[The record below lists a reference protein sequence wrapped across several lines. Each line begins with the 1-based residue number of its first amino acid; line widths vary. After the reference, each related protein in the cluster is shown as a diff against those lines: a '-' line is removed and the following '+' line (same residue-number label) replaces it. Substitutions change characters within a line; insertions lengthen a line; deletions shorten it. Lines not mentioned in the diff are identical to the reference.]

1 MDQTSGIKKI
11 ELLEGTVSI
20 IPESVASLPITNID
34 FAGREGSANLTLK
47 ATDNAGNVTEFPLV
61 VKFDNTPPMGIH
73 AIDKSNKDIFFR
85 ISDLNNWKVSTDA
98 TTGETTG
105 EIPAEIWNKDPNGTS
120 HEGLDEDIGGKY
132 SPTSFGKNET
142 VRVRGNISDKE
153 SGVDMIYYKVISA
166 GTDEIAQADA
176 TVDGKLVKGLVNIA
190 NEFLENYKNDNN
202 GYFRANKIEEKRIAY
217 TSIGDAD
224 IVYDTNGDLVVLR
237 GNDET
242 KKNGSGT
249 IFEDLV
255 KDFGVC
261 YGQNTVTD
269 SPKHYATVTTNYD
282 NSFTGFKN
290 GYNYLILVAVD
301 NVGNASLDTVNVVYG
316 GTTTQYNNFTLNV
329 DTVTPELQSEQSG
342 QLLTNGSDDLPL
354 NGTFTDNFSGVKTVV
369 IELVKN
375 GTTKETVKSYT
386 LNSDSAAPNSGFL
399 TTSGTWAV
407 TINQSDLTALD
418 TAVYSV
424 KATVTDRAGNQWPQN
439 IFTIQKDA
447 TPPEITNVKLTQQS
461 STYKIYKPDE
471 NVDEYY
477 VNPSDGKFT
486 IEGGATDNY
495 GIKKV
500 ELVISGYSG
509 TINPVE
515 DKGSFEF
522 KELDLSTLTGDE
534 VTVTLK
540 VTDTAGNTLATDKT
554 IKLVFDKS
562 RPEWDSTTVLKIN
575 DKEFDAS
582 ANNWF
587 KDTLLKFEGAY
598 TELGSGIEKVSYEIT
613 KAGSSSTDE
622 KVTGQ
627 FETSRSNN
635 VETFIANL
643 SGFTSKT
650 GDTGVNYNVVE
661 FKAYDKVGNP
671 SAPHTVNIYLDMETP
686 EIETAVTSNIITNG
700 KLEDTTATDT
710 TVVIGY
716 TGEDA
721 YDNYTIRGTVDDV
734 TSGISSLSISA
745 NGLAGLTIDSTHTTY
760 GTIKTWN
767 AATEQ
772 NPNKKNWA
780 VTLNKKFFKDAKSK
794 LSANKKS
801 INLSLTALDNAGEGN
816 RMSESVATILFDI
829 DKPVVTLTSPTDAY
843 TETKDIIEI
852 NGIISLSGTVTD
864 DNTLPDNDE
873 TTEKSNTIMAIEYST
888 SNAENATWQSLSV
901 TSITGNYTFTAS
913 GFDTTQLTDET
924 TYYLRAKAVDI
935 AGNIG
940 YSPTVEVKVAQ
951 NTDRPIIKIT
961 TLTDANAWLTQKT
974 LRGSISDDDGLTG
987 LTFAISENGTAA
999 TSTWTTVTVTNGS
1012 WTYTFSGAAGEN
1024 DGEKALSFKVADK
1037 ENTEFVTGSSEK
1049 FTNTDKYKRPYYLYD
1064 STASSAYALDTST
1077 ECGLSANIAVPIKL
1091 DTAPPKLYT
1100 LGMDISTKKELDSAS
1115 DVAEANSNY
1124 TINDSSKAGGN
1135 SKYIKFYV
1143 PVFETNLDRITISI
1157 ADAISGI
1164 VETKYSTDA
1173 NATKKFSAEGVLE
1186 LTETSPA
1193 ATITDSETTST
1204 TYTYYESSP
1213 ITIAS
1218 DAETKL
1224 KTLKVVAYD
1233 QAGNETLSSANFY
1246 VDNTG
1251 PEDIVVT
1258 SPSMTDEV
1266 TGTISIVGT
1275 ASDVGSA
1282 GISSIQW
1289 LVPSKDYTSTMTDAE
1304 LAGLNWVSDNNTK
1317 GSASVWNF
1325 KFLAGSSTDLTIYD
1339 DTTKYCV
1346 TLDDKTNTY
1355 RIPIFFKTTDSL
1367 GNVYIKRDFY
1377 ITHNPDADRPVM
1389 EFNYPTENEYDK
1401 DENDESKGY
1410 VTLAGTIR
1418 LNGTV
1423 EIPSGTTDV
1432 GQVFIQIGTV
1442 AEDGTTITWSKDN
1455 AVLVSE
1461 FSTLSSLVEN
1471 GGVKTKTDLDNTY
1484 YVEDSSGTKTST
1496 VRYVSDDWWGI
1507 PVNTK
1512 TATWNIALN
1521 SDNNLNPTSGT
1532 TNIAVRACAIN
1543 KEGKMGLWTD
1553 AKTTKPIYIHVDANA
1568 PGQTAVMRQY
1578 SNFSSS
1584 AMETNI
1590 SVQKDYSPEMYLKG
1604 KWYIVATL
1612 KDNDSLDL
1620 STLKVRRGSVNL
1632 EKDATTDGYYLS
1644 EKTWEY
1650 KDNSAPTTGAEPAT
1664 GKDVKSVSQK
1674 VYIPVDTQAL
1684 NVTAVNYSIYI
1695 EDNSHFASTMTY
1707 NFFID
1712 NKAPVFDTLTGNDT
1726 SLLVASNVPGI
1737 ENSNY
1742 VYNLG
1747 GKLKEDGSGFSRI
1760 FFYFL
1765 RNNVS
1770 DSSHP
1775 RVLDAMLD
1783 YSKKE
1788 NDVSIYD
1795 GREKTDRETNYQSYF
1810 ESFTGAL
1817 NTYTV
1822 TQGTSSFTMYGKT
1835 YAGNLG
1841 EDGKTFTS
1849 TAGSLEANKHIRE
1862 GGLIYIGG
1870 DYHKIVSV
1878 SGTSVTFEDEVS
1890 TTVTNAGFPY
1900 GQVVDH
1906 TEKSDQD
1913 ASTHHYNI
1921 TGDDGDGMPESAITV
1936 SGTTTWEGTIY
1947 SDQMTDG
1954 PVTLVC
1960 IAFDKAGNVAEKRIE
1975 TRIKNN
1981 APRLAK
1987 LYLGTDLGGN
1997 GKYGD
2002 NEFNTYQFVNAEAD
2016 GSYKDA
2022 HGNFKESVTLA
2033 TAGTDYSN
2041 YGKPFEIRSGLA
2053 VVPEITGGNG
2063 EIKLAYLKSA
2073 TGASEV
2079 NKDDASVFR
2088 GVDTSDKIEA
2098 TFSPI
2103 TNATTDKVDSVHK
2116 FLLETRSATD
2126 NDFKDLADGTD
2137 KKMSFTFWDST
2148 DGTVCGSDSN
2158 CCFVYVTDFTVALN
2172 DSVVPKS
2179 VIDPFYWKGLSNNS
2193 IYDSASATKTSQL
2206 KGHIELE
2213 SDWTAKVGDKYFASG
2228 YNASATSGEYDGDP
2242 KVSGKIT
2249 LTGYAYDD
2257 QRLSSLW
2264 VAFDGFTPAS
2274 GTYFSSAG
2282 DYALKTKDN
2291 VTATD
2296 GKYVNS
2302 GTNGDS
2308 KTYYQAAYYTPSSE
2322 KWLAATSVI
2331 GYNSTTKAAVVTSR
2345 TGSTTM
2351 TGNGW
2356 EFSVTYETSDPNEAY
2371 LSQKGHKIKWTLS
2384 IDTEKCS
2391 PIVAT
2396 DIKARVIAFDHDYNV
2411 VNVTTAARADD
2422 NKPVYQMDVVPY
2434 ITGITNKVGDA
2445 YKKDASVFGRS
2456 ATGAYPVYYYS
2467 NTNSETFTVNGFNFG
2482 SSPKVSVNGATTNG
2496 NASVTVTS
2504 SMTSGGVV
2512 VTVGEVSSLNNKNN
2526 NDAKGSY
2533 DAGSASGYDK
2543 FKNFYNRQPNN
2554 VNNSTLTDDCKVA
2567 VWNVK
2572 QVVSDTSITYPTM
2585 RVSTGTGNPYVFIY
2599 DSGKGQT
2606 SGQSSAVKAYK
2617 SDYNNSQPFEI
2628 GYSFSQW
2635 FDTGAAI
2642 DKDGN
2647 IYGSSQNGD
2656 TGSGSGDARYGGKY
2670 SNNIFFA
2677 KNIPST
2683 DWDNY
2688 YQEYENDNRTWAY
2701 SSTNYGYAI
2710 ESGYY
2715 NGQFYPTRVRNP
2727 KIATDKNNALYMT
2740 YYDSAAGQVRF
2751 RYGSTSGKDGFV
2763 SHGGKTTSATP
2774 YHVIAGAKDVMNKS
2788 AVKTANASRAGEYSA
2803 VGATN
2808 ETTPAAIVVWYSEAD
2823 QGLYYTY
2830 NETPSDSSGWS
2841 DAVLI
2846 DDNFVGWYVDLVV
2859 DGANGVHIA
2868 YYDASN
2874 GDLKYAYI
2882 QDYTNPSAVKT
2893 MTVDSYLSSGTN
2905 ISISVKKVESDYVPY
2920 ISSFMSSFNK
2930 TSYTVR
2936 TAWITDGSLLKS
2948 KTADELKGVDDND
2961 DFTGVWEVM
2970 TVPLAST
2977 SIPLDY
2983 SVGIGIKSNQP
2994 ILGYGT
3000 QNGLETATLK

>member
-1 MDQTSGIKKI
+1 M
-11 ELLEGTVSI
+11 
-20 IPESVASLPITNID
+20 
-34 FAGREGSANLTLK
+34 
-47 ATDNAGNVTEFPLV
+47 
-61 VKFDNTPPMGIH
+61 
-73 AIDKSNKDIFFR
+73 
-85 ISDLNNWKVSTDA
+85 
-98 TTGETTG
+98 
-105 EIPAEIWNKDPNGTS
+105 
-120 HEGLDEDIGGKY
+120 
-132 SPTSFGKNET
+132 
-142 VRVRGNISDKE
+142 
-153 SGVDMIYYKVISA
+153 
-166 GTDEIAQADA
+166 
-176 TVDGKLVKGLVNIA
+176 
-190 NEFLENYKNDNN
+190 
-202 GYFRANKIEEKRIAY
+202 
-217 TSIGDAD
+217 
-224 IVYDTNGDLVVLR
+224 
-237 GNDET
+237 
-242 KKNGSGT
+242 
-249 IFEDLV
+249 
-255 KDFGVC
+255 
-261 YGQNTVTD
+261 
-269 SPKHYATVTTNYD
+269 
-282 NSFTGFKN
+282 
-290 GYNYLILVAVD
+290 
-301 NVGNASLDTVNVVYG
+301 
-316 GTTTQYNNFTLNV
+316 
-329 DTVTPELQSEQSG
+329 
-342 QLLTNGSDDLPL
+342 
-354 NGTFTDNFSGVKTVV
+354 
-369 IELVKN
+369 
-375 GTTKETVKSYT
+375 
-386 LNSDSAAPNSGFL
+386 
-399 TTSGTWAV
+399 
-407 TINQSDLTALD
+407 
-418 TAVYSV
+418 
-424 KATVTDRAGNQWPQN
+424 
-439 IFTIQKDA
+439 
-447 TPPEITNVKLTQQS
+447 
-461 STYKIYKPDE
+461 
-471 NVDEYY
+471 
-477 VNPSDGKFT
+477 
-486 IEGGATDNY
+486 
-495 GIKKV
+495 
-500 ELVISGYSG
+500 
-509 TINPVE
+509 
-515 DKGSFEF
+515 
-522 KELDLSTLTGDE
+522 STLTGDE

-562 RPEWDSTTVLKIN
+562 SPEWDSTTVLKIN
-575 DKEFDAS
+575 DKEVNTETGV
-582 ANNWF
+582 NNWF

-598 TELGSGIEKVSYEIT
+598 TELGSGIEKVTYEIT
-613 KAGSSSTDE
+613 KAGSSPSDT

-671 SAPHTVNIYLDMETP
+671 SLSHTVNIYLDMETP
-686 EIETAVTSNIITNG
+686 EITSDVTSNIITNG
-700 KLEDTTATDT
+700 KLEDSVSDN

-716 TGEDA
+716 TGVDAEDFSK
-721 YDNYTIRGTVDDV
+721 YTIRGTVDDV

-745 NGLAGLTIDSTHTTY
+745 NGLAGLTIDSTHTDY
-760 GTIKTWN
+760 GTIKIWDD
-767 AATEQ
+767 ATEQ
-772 NPNKKNWA
+772 NPNKKKWA
-780 VTLNKKFFKDAKSK
+780 VTLNRKFFVDAKAK

-801 INLSLTALDNAGEGN
+801 INLSLTALDNAGDGN
-816 RMSESVATILFDI
+816 RMSESAATILFDI

-852 NGIISLSGTVTD
+852 NGIISLTGTVTD

-888 SNAENATWQSLSV
+888 SNADNATWLPLTV
-901 TSITGNYTFTAS
+901 TSITGNYTFTAL

-940 YSPTVEVKVAQ
+940 YSPAVEVKVAQ

-999 TSTWTTVTVTNGS
+999 TPTWTPVTVTNGS

-1024 DGEKALSFKVADK
+1024 DGEKALSFKVVDK

-1064 STASSAYALDTST
+1064 STASSAYASDTST
-1077 ECGLSANIAVPIKL
+1077 ECGLSADSAVPIKL

-1100 LGMDISTKKELDSAS
+1100 LGMDISTKKELNSAS
-1115 DVAEANSNY
+1115 DVAKANSNY

-1143 PVFETNLDRITISI
+1143 PVFETNLDKVTLSI
-1157 ADAISGI
+1157 ADAISGV
-1164 VETKYSTDA
+1164 VETKYSTDED
-1173 NATKKFSAEGVLE
+1173 ATKKFVNGVLE
-1186 LTETSPA
+1186 LTKANPD
-1193 ATITDSETTST
+1193 ATITDSETTPT

-1289 LVPSKDYTSTMTDAE
+1289 LVPPKNYSSTMSDAD

-1401 DENDESKGY
+1401 DDKGKSKGY

-1461 FSTLSSLVEN
+1461 FSTLTALVEN

-1484 YVEDSSGTKTST
+1484 YVEDSSGNKTST

-1578 SNFSSS
+1578 STFSDS
-1584 AMETNI
+1584 AMETNV

-1650 KDNSAPTTGAEPAT
+1650 KDNSAPTTGAESAE
-1664 GKDVKSVSQK
+1664 GKEVKSVSQK
-1674 VYIPVDTQAL
+1674 VYIPIDTQTL
-1684 NVTAVNYSIYI
+1684 NVAAVSYSVYI
-1695 EDNSHFASTMTY
+1695 EDKSHFASTMTY

-1712 NKAPVFDTLTGNDT
+1712 NKAPVFDTLTGNDL
-1726 SLLVASNVPGI
+1726 SLLIDSNIPGI

-1765 RNNVS
+1765 RDNVS
-1770 DSSHP
+1770 DSSKP

-1788 NDVSIYD
+1788 NNVSYD
-1795 GREKTDRETNYQSYF
+1795 GRGKGDRETNYKDYF
-1810 ESFTGAL
+1810 EAFTGSL
-1817 NTYTV
+1817 DSYTV
-1822 TQGTSSFTMYGKT
+1822 TQGESSFTMYGKNYT
-1835 YAGNLG
+1835 GTLG
-1841 EDGKTFTS
+1841 ADGKTFTS
-1849 TAGSLEANKHIRE
+1849 TEGSLEENKHIRV

-1870 DYHKIVSV
+1870 DYHKISSV
-1878 SGTSVTFEDEVS
+1878 SGTAVTFEDEVS
-1890 TTVTNAGFPY
+1890 TTVTEAGFPY

-1960 IAFDKAGNVAEKRIE
+1960 IAFDKAGNVAEKRIS

-2063 EIKLAYLKSA
+2063 AIKLAYLKAA
-2073 TGASEV
+2073 TSASEV
-2079 NKDDASVFR
+2079 NKDNAPVFK

-2098 TFSPI
+2098 SFSPI
-2103 TNATTDKVDSVHK
+2103 TNATTGKVDSVHK
-2116 FLLETRSATD
+2116 FLLET
-2126 NDFKDLADGTD
+2126 NDFTGLADGTG

-2148 DGTVCGSDSN
+2148 DGTVCGTDSN

-2179 VIDPFYWKGLSNNS
+2179 VIDPFYWSSLTDNS
-2193 IYDSASATKTSQL
+2193 IYDSANATKTSQL

-2213 SDWTAKVGDKYFASG
+2213 SDWTAEVGDKYLASG

-2264 VAFDGFTPAS
+2264 VAFDGFEPANYLSS
-2274 GTYFSSAG
+2274 GG
-2282 DYALKTKDN
+2282 DAAKTAND
-2291 VTATD
+2291 VAAAA

-2308 KTYYQAAYYTPSSE
+2308 KTYYQVAYYTPSTE

-2331 GYNSTTKAAVVTSR
+2331 GYDSTTKAAVVTSR
-2345 TGSTTM
+2345 TIGTTM
-2351 TGNGW
+2351 AGNGW
-2356 EFSVTYETSDPNEAY
+2356 EFSVAYETSEPREAY
-2371 LSQKGHKIKWTLS
+2371 LSQNGHKVKWTLS
-2384 IDTEKCS
+2384 IDTERCS
-2391 PIVAT
+2391 PIAAT
-2396 DIKARVIAFDHDYNV
+2396 DISARVIAFDHKGNV
-2411 VNVTTAARADD
+2411 VKVSGKVTVGDTEVDVIKKNSTNIDGSDNV
-2422 NKPVYQMDVVPY
+2422 PLYQMDVVPY
-2434 ITGITNKVGDA
+2434 ITGIKNKVGDA

-2456 ATGAYPVYYYS
+2456 AKGDYPVYYYS
-2467 NTNSETFTVNGFNFG
+2467 TTSYETFSVNGFNFG
-2482 SSPKVSVNGATTNG
+2482 ANPSVKLPGDDAVTKTSIDVSKNMTSGE
-2496 NASVTVTS
+2496 VTVTVG
-2504 SMTSGGVV
+2504 TGENAVV
-2512 VTVGEVSSLNNKNN
+2512 SLNNKNN
-2526 NDAKGSY
+2526 NEAKGSY
-2533 DAGSASGYDK
+2533 SATNTSGYDK
-2543 FKNFYNRQPNN
+2543 YVNFYNRQPNN

-2567 VWNVK
+2567 VWNVTK
-2572 QVVSDTSITYPTM
+2572 VVDNNTTIRYPTM
-2585 RVSTGTGNPYVFIY
+2585 RVGANGNVGFIY
-2599 DSGKGQT
+2599 DKGGQQVRYNLDGSDKLLDT
-2606 SGQSSAVKAYK
+2606 SYTM
-2617 SDYNNSQPFEI
+2617 
-2628 GYSFSQW
+2628 W
-2635 FDTGAAI
+2635 FDTACAI
-2642 DKDGN
+2642 DSSGN
-2647 IYGSSQNGD
+2647 IYAAAQNGD
-2656 TGSGSGDARYGGKY
+2656 AGVPSQISGDDGNYANYKYYSFANKFTGS
-2670 SNNIFFA
+2670 
-2677 KNIPST
+2677 
-2683 DWDNY
+2683 NY
-2688 YQEYENDNRTWAY
+2688 YDVSGAY
-2701 SSTNYGYAI
+2701 SQGGNNVALEWTYA
-2710 ESGYY
+2710 
-2715 NGQFYPTRVRNP
+2715 NGGFKAQRILNP
-2727 KIATDKNNALYMT
+2727 KIALSGSDTTKMYNV
-2740 YYDSAAGQVRF
+2740 YYDSSYGTVVF
-2751 RYGSTSGKDGFV
+2751 RYGESSVTKNWRNEETGISFDTDYGIKERNGN
-2763 SHGGKTTSATP
+2763 TASARG
-2774 YHVIAGAKDVMNKS
+2774 YQIIAGSTRTPVKD
-2788 AVKTANASRAGEYSA
+2788 ANASRAGEYSA

-2808 ETTPAAIVVWYSEAD
+2808 ETTPAAIVVWYSAAD
-2823 QGLYYTY
+2823 QGLFYTY
-2830 NETPSDSSGWS
+2830 NKTPSNSAKWS
-2841 DAVLI
+2841 DAVPI
-2846 DDNFVGWYVDLVV
+2846 DDGFVGWYVDLVV
-2859 DGANGVHIA
+2859 DDSNGVHIA
-2868 YYDASN
+2868 YYDAGN
-2874 GDLKYAYI
+2874 GDLKYAYV
-2882 QDYTNPSAVKT
+2882 QDYTNPAAKKV

-2905 ISISVKKVESDYVPY
+2905 ISISVKKVGSDYVPY

-2948 KTADELKGVDDND
+2948 KTADELKGVDGSD